1 MLECE
6 SNVMSIELKRVY
18 EMPLALFLA
27 LAGRTEAQQPLV
39 TPAEV
44 ARIGGMKGIIP
55 TPKDMEMEESQS
67 FMREAD
73 SAIVLIVGLPKPSS
87 AADFAAARTALAPH
101 ENVPG
106 VGDDAFSIG
115 GGSMLLLRK
124 GNRQVQI
131 TTGYDVAKR
140 GAPVFAPP
148 SWSR

>member
-1 MLECE
+1 M
-6 SNVMSIELKRVY
+6 NTRYAIAA
-18 EMPLALFLA
+18 LALCLV

-44 ARIGGMKGIIP
+44 ARIGGMKGIIA

-73 SAIVLIVGLPKPSS
+73 SAIVLIVALPKPSS
-87 AADFAAARTALAPH
+87 PADIAAARTALGPH
-101 ENVPG
+101 DNVPG
-106 VGDDAFSIG
+106 VGDEAFATG

-131 TTGYDVAKR
+131 MTGYDVAKR
-140 GAPVFAPP
+140 GAPFFAPAQLVEIAKLVAA
-148 SWSR
+148 RLK